1 MTQAEY
7 CDLTKKY
14 KSNLL
19 IFQKFV
25 DEDRQ
30 ECYDETVTEMVTET
44 VMEEQCT
51 GKVISVFG
59 IKKFLSYHMYLH

>member
-30 ECYDETVTEMVTET
+30 ECHEETVTEMVTET
-44 VMEEQCT
+44 VREEQCT